1 MSSDP
6 DHIKL
11 MEDVALHFLGP
22 LNTNQSNSDRTKLRF
37 GTNGSVSVDL
47 TKGVWHDFEN
57 DEGGGAI
64 DLIMR
69 EAGCIDQRAAYE
81 WAESEGYWT
90 NGKVNGAASSK
101 SSLGPIVA
109 TYDYVDEQ
117 NTILFRLSAT
127 TNQRRIFASVGP
139 TAMAVGSIM

>member
-22 LNTNQSNSDRTKLRF
+22 LNTKQSNNDRTKLRF

-47 TKGVWHDFEN
+47 TKGVWYDWEN
-57 DEGGGAI
+57 NIGGGAV

-69 EAGCIDQRAAYE
+69 ETGLSETRAAYE

-90 NGKVNGAASSK
+90 NGKINGAASDR

-117 NTILFRLSAT
+117 NTILYHLHDCLNRKVCA
-127 TNQRRIFASVGP
+127 P
-139 TAMAVGSIM
+139 